1 MSNVR
6 TIKICA
12 LNIAMHKPH
21 SPKRYIDLFNDAKK
35 RKVLIRLGALHSAM
49 LGSVQPAKGASS
61 AEELTGEIYR
71 FVNLDP
77 TQPWFN
83 LETKG
88 IATDD
93 EVGKIQIPEHL
104 LPHLQRIEFVFRP
117 DTHQLWF
124 ISQDRKDRLGVSAAV
139 TFFQQLFD
147 HVVEAGKF
155 PKVEVTALP
164 DADTLETMLSLSKL
178 EKITIDLKRPNADD
192 GNLEERRFLK
202 KLEKQNAQRQII
214 ELVAVSGLSIQPDAE
229 TRALASVASR
239 NGNVSVVGRDEGG
252 RRVEES
258 TQEKPLVKV
267 EYVDSDE
274 ETSMDVLLRTALTS

>member
-1 MSNVR
+1 
-6 TIKICA
+6 
-12 LNIAMHKPH
+12 MHKPH
-21 SPKRYIDLFNDAKK
+21 SPKRYIELFNEAKR
-35 RKVLIRLGALHSAM
+35 RKLLIRLGSLHSAM
-49 LGSVQPAKGASS
+49 LGSVQPAKGTSS
-61 AEELTGEIYR
+61 AQELSGEIYR

-77 TQPWFN
+77 SQPWFN

-88 IATDD
+88 IATDAD
-93 EVGKIQIPEHL
+93 VGKIKIPEHL
-104 LPHLQRIEFVFRP
+104 LPHLQRIQFVFRP

-124 ISQDRKDRLGVSAAV
+124 VSQDRRDRLGPNTAEL
-139 TFFQQLFD
+139 FFQQLFD
-147 HVVEAGKF
+147 HVVEDGEF

-192 GNLEERRFLK
+192 GDLEERRLLK
-202 KLEKQNAQRQII
+202 KLERQNAQRQII
-214 ELVAVSGLSIQPDAE
+214 ELVAVSGQSIHPDAD
-229 TRALASVASR
+229 TRTLASVASR

-267 EYVDSDE
+267 EYVNSE
-274 ETSMDVLLRTALTS
+274 QETSMDVLLRTALTS